1 MLAKDD
7 NKLINI
13 VNNQCTNIEHSF
25 KQHAIK
31 HCQTKH
37 NCAADSTKPVWQNK
51 QNCFNQMTLSTRHK
65 KPDSIGFH
73 DLTDFVSPPHNLGT
87 LLPLSRKFIP
97 QRQRA
102 PIQKY
107 SDFMER
113 FNKDVRTKHIFR
125 DIQSDPPRRYFQN
138 EQWQPNPAPAK
149 VEQALSSFNKSL
161 ISSFTSKFHNQPK
174 ATNLTRVEQNL
185 LNAMKDHPEL
195 MVIGSDKNIGQ
206 YVIERRKHKKLV

>member
-1 MLAKDD
+1 
-7 NKLINI
+7 
-13 VNNQCTNIEHSF
+13 
-25 KQHAIK
+25 
-31 HCQTKH
+31 
-37 NCAADSTKPVWQNK
+37 
-51 QNCFNQMTLSTRHK
+51 MTLSTRHK

-125 DIQSDPPRRYFQN
+125 DSQSDPPRIYCRN
-138 EQWQPNPAPAK
+138 EQWQPGPAPAK
-149 VEQALSSFNKSL
+149 AEQALSSFNKSL

-174 ATNLTRVEQNL
+174 ATNLTRVQQNL

-206 YVIERRKHKKLV
+206 YVKERRKHKN